1 MIQPEEVREILERV
15 PADWKG
21 DTKEQ
26 AQLRSCLI
34 EVLTGHDDV
43 ATVKVC
49 YDLIVLMRDQLMTN
63 TAILRRS
70 SAQAARQSMTPKAL
84 AEATGQTP
92 QTIAR
97 LLTESRAR

>member
-1 MIQPEEVREILERV
+1 MIEPEEVREILERA

-21 DTKEQ
+21 DSPEQ

-34 EVLTGHDDV
+34 SVLQGHGDV
-43 ATVKVC
+43 ETVRIC

-63 TAILRRS
+63 AAQLRRS
-70 SAQAARQSMTPKAL
+70 AAQTARKTMTPKDL
-84 AEATGQTP
+84 ATATGQTP

-97 LLTESRAR
+97 LLTESRR